1 MRGMSRFNVPGCIQ
15 TQLMPASL
23 ASRRTFK
30 VMWGCVTMLNEV
42 SDGDSSSP
50 TDETVE

>member
-1 MRGMSRFNVPGCIQ
+1 MSKLRRYDVPGCIQ

-30 VMWGCVTMLNEV
+30 VIWGCVTMLNEV